1 MKTELKVKLKAID
14 YTSDDDYGRDVANR
28 NSIISNNKWI
38 DIDNVEL
45 IIDNSTL
52 RDIKLDIIL

>member
-1 MKTELKVKLKAID
+1 M
-14 YTSDDDYGRDVANR
+14 
-28 NSIISNNKWI
+28 NNKWI